1 MPGPVRSQERSDSRP
16 RTVDGVVDRATVALA
31 AFERMGQEQVDR
43 VVERASQ
50 AVLRRHSHLARLAVE
65 ETGLGLAEDKAA
77 KNLFACE
84 RVVRHLDGLRTVG
97 VIGRDDIDGVV
108 EIAEPVGVIH
118 AVVPVTN
125 PTSTV
130 IFKSLIALKTRNPV
144 VFSFPRAAQ
153 RCCAQTV
160 RTVREA
166 AVAAGA
172 PPDCLQWL
180 DDPSRENTGRLMRH
194 PGVALILATGGN
206 GLVRAAYSAGKPALG
221 VGAGNVPA
229 YLDHT
234 ADVPRAVHDV
244 VLSKTF
250 DHGMTCASEQTVIL
264 HETIADAA
272 LREFRRLHAHVT
284 SAHETRLLT
293 RYLFGAGQDGPE
305 AHTPGAARGGCASG
319 ELNADAVG
327 RCAAQIADA
336 AGFPVPPSTSLILA
350 EVAAVG
356 PGEPLTRE
364 KLCPVLTVVRA
375 ADREHGI
382 RLAEQTVAFDGLGH
396 TAAVHGTDD
405 ELVEEFGQRVKA
417 ARLVWNSPAS
427 LGGIGG
433 LYNAFPPSL
442 TLGCGTYGGNAVA
455 GNIQAGHLL
464 NVKRV
469 GRRTPR
475 PHRFSVPPLIHSEPY
490 SLCRLADLPD
500 LRRVTL
506 VTGPGARGR
515 GHVGRVL
522 DVLGRHAGPVEV
534 DVVDDIGADPA
545 LPVVRRGADRLRA
558 FCPDTVVALGGG
570 SVMDAAKVMRL
581 LYERP
586 DADLTALYQK
596 STDFRERVTAPAT
609 GPRARLVCVPT
620 TAGSGSEVTP
630 FAVITD
636 PVTGLKHPL
645 LDPSLTPDVAL
656 CDATLTTGLPSTVTA
671 DSGFDALTH
680 AIEAYVS
687 VHAGDLTDGLCLT
700 AIRLVFGHLER
711 AVRNGPHD
719 PEARA
724 RLHHAGTVAGMAF
737 GSAFLGAVHA
747 MSHTLGATYGITH
760 GRTNALLLPHVIRY
774 NGTVPARPTA
784 WPAYETY
791 RAPERLQD
799 IARHLGL
806 PAGDPRQAVDA
817 LALAVEDLRESTG
830 IEPSFKAL
838 GVPEHTFLDRLP
850 EQAAN
855 AYDDPCVSTNPRLPL
870 RTELE
875 TLMRA
880 AYYGHARVD

>member
-1 MPGPVRSQERSDSRP
+1 MPGSVRSPSEPCPVDSVVER
-16 RTVDGVVDRATVALA
+16 AAVALA
-31 AFERMGQEQVDR
+31 VFERVGQEQVDR
-43 VVERASQ
+43 IVERASQ

-65 ETGLGLAEDKAA
+65 ETGRGLVEDKAA

-153 RCCAQTV
+153 RCCAETV
-160 RTVREA
+160 RTVRDA

-180 DDPSRENTGRLMRH
+180 DDPSRENTDRLMRH

-206 GLVRAAYSAGKPALG
+206 ALVRAAYSAGKPALG

-234 ADVPRAVHDV
+234 ADVPRAVHDI

-250 DHGMTCASEQTVIL
+250 DHGMICASEQTVIL

-284 SAHETRLLT
+284 TAHETRLLT
-293 RYLFGAGQDGPE
+293 RHLFGADCCVP
-305 AHTPGAARGGCASG
+305 G
-319 ELNADAVG
+319 ELNTDAVG
-327 RCAAQIADA
+327 RSAAQIADA
-336 AGFPVPPSTSLILA
+336 AGFAVPPSTSLILA
-350 EVAAVG
+350 EVATVG

-405 ELVEEFGQRVKA
+405 ELVAEFGRRVKA
-417 ARLVWNSPAS
+417 ARVVWNSPSS
-427 LGGIGG
+427 LGGMGG
-433 LYNAFPPSL
+433 FYNAFPPSL

-475 PHRFSVPPLIHSEPY
+475 PRRFTVPPLIHTEPY
-490 SLCRLADLPD
+490 SLRRLADLPG

-522 DVLGRHAGPVEV
+522 DVLGRCPAPVEV

-545 LPVVRRGADRLRA
+545 LPVVRRGAERLRA
-558 FCPDTVVALGGG
+558 FRPDTVVALGGG
-570 SVMDAAKVMRL
+570 SAMDAAKVMRL

-586 DADLTALYQK
+586 DADLTALRQK
-596 STDFRERVTAPAT
+596 SMDFRERVTAPAA

-645 LDPSLTPDVAL
+645 VDPALVPDVAL
-656 CDATLTTGLPSTVTA
+656 CDAILTTDLPPAVTA

-711 AVRNGPHD
+711 AVRSGPHD
-719 PEARA
+719 PEART

-784 WPAYETY
+784 WPAHETY
-791 RAPERLQD
+791 RAHERLQD

-806 PAGDPRQAVDA
+806 PADDPRQAVSE
-817 LALAVEDLRESTG
+817 LARAVEDLRESTG

-875 TLMRA
+875 TLMRT
-880 AYYGHARVD
+880 AYYGDARVD